1 MNVIIMNVIKM
12 KKCKKCGIE
21 LTPAIVY
28 GGYMGFMCRMLRI
41 CNDWE
46 TMNYCQKCRNG
57 IEKIINEHSKLK
69 RKLKN
74 NKMNK
79 YW

>member
-28 GGYMGFMCRMLRI
+28 GGYMGFMCRILRI

-46 TMNYCQKCRNG
+46 TMNYCQ
-57 IEKIINEHSKLK
+57 EH
-69 RKLKN
+69 
-74 NKMNK
+74 
-79 YW
+79 